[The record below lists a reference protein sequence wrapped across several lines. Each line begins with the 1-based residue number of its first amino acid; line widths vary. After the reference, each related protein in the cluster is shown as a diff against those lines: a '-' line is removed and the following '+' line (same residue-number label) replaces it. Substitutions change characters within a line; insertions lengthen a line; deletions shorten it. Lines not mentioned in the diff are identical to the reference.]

1 MKLSIF
7 SACLFISILLLGTTG
22 CSHLPDIEPGVTLE
36 LAQFRKAQIS
46 DINYQLF
53 FQIPETEADSIAA
66 STTITFT
73 MKEAGTDI
81 QLDFRAPEDHLISLS
96 INGQPADIMFE
107 KEHIILPG
115 RYLTNGENSVDI
127 QFTAGESSLN
137 RNPEYL
143 YTLFVPDRAR
153 TAFPL
158 FDQPDLKAVYDLTL
172 DIPSSWEAISN
183 GPISSVTE
191 ADSSK
196 TLNFAPS
203 DLISSYLFSFVA
215 GDFQTV
221 TQTVDDVE
229 MTMLHRESDLEKA
242 ERNLDDIFTLHR
254 ASLEWLEEYT
264 GIEYPFQKF
273 DFALIPSFQ
282 YGGMEHVGA
291 IQYRASSLFL
301 DENPSDSQ
309 LLSRASLIAHETAHM
324 WFGDLV
330 TMEWFNDVWTK
341 EVFANFMAAKI
352 VNPNFPEIDHDLN
365 FLLRHHP
372 SAYSVDRT
380 EGANPIRQNLEN
392 LNEAGQMY
400 GAIIYNKAPIMM
412 RQLELLVG
420 EGAFREGLRD
430 YLITHSFDNAT
441 WPDLITILDKF
452 TDQDLNSWSDVW
464 VNTSGRPHF
473 SFESFEEKLDGRD
486 PLFYD
491 VLIQTDPSGND
502 RVWPQQVGIWTIS
515 SDSSFKFFDIL
526 SDQQSKYATLNEL
539 SVKTKVFNANG
550 RGYGLFPANLDA
562 LTYWESLRDVRKGA
576 QLVNLYENMLDQ
588 NSVNPISFY
597 SELLRLIQVEDN
609 QLLQNQLLGYIQTI
623 YWDLLSDEMRQ
634 EISSETEQILWNEI
648 LGQSESSKKKLFFN
662 AFRNIALTSEQIQ
675 KVYDIW
681 SGNLEIDGLTLSES
695 DYISMAGILAIKL
708 PAQSSEILSIQTKQI
723 ENRDRKRRFEFIRP
737 SLSDDPRVRDAFF
750 ESLKDE
756 SNRQTESWVLS
767 ALGYLHHPL
776 RVQESEKYILPSL
789 ELLQTIQT
797 TGDIFFPKRWLD
809 VTLSN
814 YSSDSAVETVRTF
827 LDERPDY
834 NHQLKMKILQ
844 AADDLFRANTIKN

>member
-539 SVKTKVFNANG
+539 SVETKVFNANG

>member
-723 ENRDRKRRFEFIRP
+723 ENRDRKRRFEFIGP
-737 SLSDDPRVRDAFF
+737 SLSADPQVRDAFF

>member
-1 MKLSIF
+1 
-7 SACLFISILLLGTTG
+7 
-22 CSHLPDIEPGVTLE
+22 
-36 LAQFRKAQIS
+36 
-46 DINYQLF
+46 
-53 FQIPETEADSIAA
+53 
-66 STTITFT
+66 
-73 MKEAGTDI
+73 
-81 QLDFRAPEDHLISLS
+81 
-96 INGQPADIMFE
+96 
-107 KEHIILPG
+107 
-115 RYLTNGENSVDI
+115 
-127 QFTAGESSLN
+127 
-137 RNPEYL
+137 
-143 YTLFVPDRAR
+143 
-153 TAFPL
+153 
-158 FDQPDLKAVYDLTL
+158 
-172 DIPSSWEAISN
+172 
-183 GPISSVTE
+183 
-191 ADSSK
+191 
-196 TLNFAPS
+196 
-203 DLISSYLFSFVA
+203 
-215 GDFQTV
+215 
-221 TQTVDDVE
+221 
-229 MTMLHRESDLEKA
+229 
-242 ERNLDDIFTLHR
+242 
-254 ASLEWLEEYT
+254 
-264 GIEYPFQKF
+264 
-273 DFALIPSFQ
+273 
-282 YGGMEHVGA
+282 
-291 IQYRASSLFL
+291 
-301 DENPSDSQ
+301 
-309 LLSRASLIAHETAHM
+309 
-324 WFGDLV
+324 
-330 TMEWFNDVWTK
+330 
-341 EVFANFMAAKI
+341 
-352 VNPNFPEIDHDLN
+352 
-365 FLLRHHP
+365 
-372 SAYSVDRT
+372 
-380 EGANPIRQNLEN
+380 
-392 LNEAGQMY
+392 
-400 GAIIYNKAPIMM
+400 
-412 RQLELLVG
+412 
-420 EGAFREGLRD
+420 
-430 YLITHSFDNAT
+430 
-441 WPDLITILDKF
+441 
-452 TDQDLNSWSDVW
+452 

-539 SVKTKVFNANG
+539 SVETKVFNANG

-562 LTYWESLRDVRKGA
+562 LTYWESMRDVRKGA
-576 QLVNLYENMLDQ
+576 QLVNLYENMLEQ

-767 ALGYLHHPL
+767 ALGYLHLPL

-814 YSSDSAVETVRTF
+814 YSSDSAVQTVRTF
-827 LDERPDY
+827 LDESPDY
-834 NHQLKMKILQ
+834 NHQ
-844 AADDLFRANTIKN
+844 